1 MKVFYKRYCITKPM
15 HFHCYVPINNYVV
28 GYGKG
33 QACSLGKT
41 IKGDKEI
48 EFRKP
53 CFNTQKCTQQ
63 LLLFDC
69 AVLPFL

>member
-1 MKVFYKRYCITKPM
+1 MLTDEGVLQEVLHYKADAFSLLCPHK
-15 HFHCYVPINNYVV
+15 YVV
-28 GYGKG
+28 VYGKG

-41 IKGDKEI
+41 IKGAKEI

-53 CFNTQKCTQQ
+53 CFNTQKCTQK

-69 AVLPFL
+69 AV